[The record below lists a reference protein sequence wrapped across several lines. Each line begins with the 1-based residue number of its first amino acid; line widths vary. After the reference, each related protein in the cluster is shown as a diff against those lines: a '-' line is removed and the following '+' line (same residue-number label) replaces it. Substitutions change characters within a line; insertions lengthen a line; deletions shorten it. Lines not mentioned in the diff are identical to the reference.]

1 MMMTQALQHTDVTI
15 GLTGLSRMMPVGGPS
30 WIATVPP
37 LARGQIQH
45 QGCRTPQSLL
55 GIEPFQ
61 SRLDSFLLGFHAQT
75 WPALEL
81 PTQGSQLAHV

>member
-1 MMMTQALQHTDVTI
+1 M
-15 GLTGLSRMMPVGGPS
+15 GGPS

-81 PTQGSQLAHV
+81 LTPGVTAGTCMSCYSPSQKQKGHLWPQLRVSES